1 MTPSRPYLLR
11 ALYEWILDN
20 DTTPHILV
28 NALHHDAHVPQEYVK
43 DGQIVLNIAPGAV
56 QTLSLDND
64 EVTFSA
70 RFQGV
75 PNNVSVAMEAVLGI
89 YAKENGKGMMFE
101 AGSDYPPVDPSP
113 FDPSGSPP
121 LDKSKSVKKSG
132 DVVIKRPSLRVV
144 K

>member
-28 NALHHDAHVPQEYVK
+28 NALHSDAHVPQEYVK

-56 QTLSLDND
+56 QALSLDND
-64 EVTFSA
+64 SVSFSA
-70 RFQGV
+70 RFHGV
-75 PNNVSVAMEAVLGI
+75 PNNVSVAIEAVLGI

-101 AGSDYPPVDPSP
+101 AGADYPVDPDDSKK
-113 FDPSGSPP
+113 P
-121 LDKSKSVKKSG
+121 LPKLVKEKKTEESS
-132 DVVIKRPSLRVV
+132 KRPSLRVV